1 MKLRTQDHTG
11 SLTNE
16 VSPRERE
23 HRRLARI
30 AAAEGMVLLKNSG
43 NILPIPRG
51 SKIALYGAGAEITVK
66 GGTGS
71 GDVNARDTVSVRQG
85 LEQAGYQ
92 LTSSA

>member
-30 AAAEGMVLLKNSG
+30 AAAEGMV
-43 NILPIPRG
+43 
-51 SKIALYGAGAEITVK
+51 AG
-66 GGTGS
+66 
-71 GDVNARDTVSVRQG
+71 
-85 LEQAGYQ
+85 
-92 LTSSA
+92 